1 MMSPTELRERNRRRD
16 RVYAALLFVAVLT
29 LTCLILWAGHS
40 LGMGS

>member
-16 RVYAALLFVAVLT
+16 KFYFAAGVAFVLSMAALIT
-29 LTCLILWAGHS
+29 LVGLA